1 MLKTVRR
8 NLVLLLITAAAST
21 ALAQKAPT
29 TPTKPAT
36 QPGLPPHWAS
46 KPLRILVGF
55 PPGSTPDQ
63 VARTI
68 ADPLARALGQQVIV
82 ENKVGKGGNVAAAE
96 VVKATDDH
104 TIGFLINGNMTIAR
118 MLDPSTPF
126 DPEKD
131 LQPLTLIGTAP
142 MLLVAPAGA
151 PGTST
156 AEFLLNARNGGDSWK
171 YGSPGIGTV
180 GHVGMELLRTKTN
193 ITPVHVPY
201 PGNPQALAAL
211 ADNKVQLA
219 LVPPGIAIPQVKAGK
234 LRAIGMTSLARSPL
248 GPDYPTLN
256 EQGIR
261 DFQLEVWVA
270 AAAPNSMP
278 QPIADKLAAQIAE
291 IARMPDVRAQLLKGG
306 WNAVGS
312 TPQELAHRVR
322 DDTALLGGV
331 LLMRGIKVD

>member
-8 NLVLLLITAAAST
+8 SFVLLAIAAAASA
-21 ALAQKAPT
+21 ALAQKAPAAT
-29 TPTKPAT
+29 AKAMTHPGIPAN
-36 QPGLPPHWAS
+36 WAS

-55 PPGSTPDQ
+55 APGSTPDQ

-68 ADPLARALGQQVIV
+68 ADPLAKALGQQVVV
-82 ENKVGKGGNVAAAE
+82 ENKLGKGGNVAAAE
-96 VVKATDDH
+96 VVSATDDH

-118 MLDPSTPF
+118 ILDPSTPF
-126 DPEKD
+126 DPQKD

-142 MLLVAPAGA
+142 MLLVAPANA

-156 AEFLLNARNGGDSWK
+156 AEFFLNARNGADSWK
-171 YGSPGIGTV
+171 YGSPGVGTV

-201 PGNPQALAAL
+201 PGNPQAIAAL

-219 LVPPGIAIPQVKAGK
+219 LMPPGIAIPQVKAGK
-234 LRAIGMTSLARSPL
+234 LKAIGMTSLARSPL

-270 AAAPNSMP
+270 AAAPRSMP
-278 QPIADKLAAQIAE
+278 QPIAQELSALIAE
-291 IARMPDVRAQLLKGG
+291 IARTPEVKAQLLKGG